1 MRKFTSLLLSL
12 CGLALLACKNEKT
25 NFGGGGA
32 DGDGAVGYLCLD
44 QFSVS
49 VASVVEEISTQP
61 SAATRATG
69 ATSDASD
76 DYKVKIRNTK
86 TDETVEYAYA
96 DLKHVENQRIELQ
109 PGIYDISAESPDLA
123 DYLAEEACAH
133 WEKPVFAGL
142 VTKTVEKRQETVV
155 EDLVCTLANIKTTV
169 SLSPDLQALFMSDAD
184 AESAGKEKLTVTVA
198 LADDGLEFDRPTAE
212 SGKAGYFKAVDA
224 ENVLKITLKGQYN
237 KAAGDEAPD
246 YVPVSWTQEI
256 AGCRAGQWRKISI
269 GILNADEGNVQF
281 SITVENWVYDEK
293 VEVDVMTLYQA
304 TEETIPDED
313 VSDEGAPAVTL
324 ANGDMAGGYDING
337 SMYDADLNKWSDNLK
352 VTVTPETGVALRSAE
367 VEIASDNAELLNAL
381 EQQSY
386 DRHVV
391 ALWPDAGT
399 LSTWVLCKEESG
411 AVSLTLK
418 DEGMTAL
425 YGYEGTHTLRFVAV
439 DEKGRTSYTSLEV
452 RVSEGGVVQSGP
464 VVVWKDKS
472 GSKTY
477 DFNKRYNH
485 NEVEIVIDVTS
496 ESGFTGFEVDI
507 ISDNVLPPSE
517 LGGVGLSDHLDLIDP
532 GQYKTQLENLG
543 FPTGDAVRGQKHI
556 SFDISSFM
564 GMLSM
569 LNKEGNC
576 DFRLTVTDAA
586 GTTVKTIQLY
596 VVK

>member
-1 MRKFTSLLLSL
+1 M
-12 CGLALLACKNEKT
+12 
-25 NFGGGGA
+25 
-32 DGDGAVGYLCLD
+32 
-44 QFSVS
+44 
-49 VASVVEEISTQP
+49 
-61 SAATRATG
+61 
-69 ATSDASD
+69 
-76 DYKVKIRNTK
+76 
-86 TDETVEYAYA
+86 
-96 DLKHVENQRIELQ
+96 
-109 PGIYDISAESPDLA
+109 
-123 DYLAEEACAH
+123 
-133 WEKPVFAGL
+133 
-142 VTKTVEKRQETVV
+142 
-155 EDLVCTLANIKTTV
+155 
-169 SLSPDLQALFMSDAD
+169 
-184 AESAGKEKLTVTVA
+184 
-198 LADDGLEFDRPTAE
+198 
-212 SGKAGYFKAVDA
+212 
-224 ENVLKITLKGQYN
+224 
-237 KAAGDEAPD
+237 
-246 YVPVSWTQEI
+246 
-256 AGCRAGQWRKISI
+256 
-269 GILNADEGNVQF
+269 
-281 SITVENWVYDEK
+281 
-293 VEVDVMTLYQA
+293 
-304 TEETIPDED
+304 
-313 VSDEGAPAVTL
+313 TL

-381 EQQSY
+381 EQQGY